1 MQNDGI
7 GIMATIELTATLDA
21 IQVEEVET
29 IIGHDTPC
37 ATLLG
42 ELLRLSASGSVTV
55 FLSGTDSAK
64 TCATRPL
71 CCAHSRGI
79 E

>member
-37 ATLLG
+37 ATLG
-42 ELLRLSASGSVTV
+42 ELLRRCEGFYTA
-55 FLSGTDSAK
+55 
-64 TCATRPL
+64 
-71 CCAHSRGI
+71 
-79 E
+79 